1 MTPAIVSLLKN
12 VFCFVKIAFD
22 GSCDHQFVNQGN
34 KKAPEQW
41 INSSRQEHQCCS
53 FAFSIVQSILLKPLM
68 TAVANLQV
76 NSSCGWKFSYNFLFT
91 FVLFLNGN
99 VNEEDNFIKNSR
111 AEEQELDQGSFSWF
125 CK

>member
-1 MTPAIVSLLKN
+1 MLQLCIL
-12 VFCFVKIAFD
+12 
-22 GSCDHQFVNQGN
+22 H
-34 KKAPEQW
+34 
-41 INSSRQEHQCCS
+41 CS
-53 FAFSIVQSILLKPLM
+53 VILLKPLM

-99 VNEEDNFIKNSR
+99 VNEEDNFIKNSGS
-111 AEEQELDQGSFSWF
+111 EELDQGSFSWF